1 MIGEVEEEG
10 KEEERTKCGARKG
23 QKLVKN
29 TKGRRWRGGEEKE
42 TRKERQKNIRKK
54 NRGIS
59 VASVE

>member
-29 TKGRRWRGGEEKE
+29 TKEKGEKVEGRGRKRNKKREAKKYKEEK
-42 TRKERQKNIRKK
+42 
-54 NRGIS
+54 
-59 VASVE
+59 